1 MSEWKEIELGN
12 HADILSSKRIF
23 AADYVSEGIP
33 FYRSK
38 EAIERA
44 LGQPISN
51 PLFISK
57 DKYDSIKDK
66 YGAPIDGDILIAAVG
81 ERAGIPY
88 LVSGDGDFYFKDG
101 NLIWI
106 RNFTKDL
113 DSTFLL
119 YFLNSRV
126 GQFQLNNM
134 MIGSAQKALTIIGLK
149 GMRIEIPEIE
159 EQKQIAKTLSNLD
172 QKVNLLRQQN
182 QTLEEL
188 AQTLF
193 KRWFVDFEFPNEKG
207 QPHKS
212 SGGKMVESELGEIPE
227 EFQVKYLNSFISDSI
242 GGDYGKEE
250 ITGDF
255 TEEVTCL
262 RGTDLPD
269 MKTGFPDRAPIR
281 FLKSSKLEK
290 CKLSSGDIVIEIS
303 GGTEGQST
311 GRAMY
316 INDDILSHYSR
327 PMTCVNF
334 CRILR
339 PRNVEFSYFSY
350 LLIDYLY
357 QRGVF
362 FNLENGST
370 GIKNLDLKTL
380 LNDFELILPN
390 DQLVKQFDLS
400 ITGLFTKI
408 QNNNKEIQSLT
419 KLRDTLLPK
428 LISGELKVKELV

>member
-12 HADILSSKRIF
+12 NADILSSKRIF

-119 YFLNSRV
+119 YFLNSRI

-134 MIGSAQKALTIIGLK
+134 MIGSAQKALTIVGLK

-193 KRWFVDFEFPNEKG
+193 KRWFVEFEFPNENG
-207 QPHKS
+207 QPYKS
-212 SGGKMVESELGEIPE
+212 SGGKMIDSVPTSIGMGEIPE
-227 EFQVKYLNSFISDSI
+227 GWQL
-242 GGDYGKEE
+242 
-250 ITGDF
+250 
-255 TEEVTCL
+255 
-262 RGTDLPD
+262 GTIEDL
-269 MKTGFPDRAPIR
+269 TIR
-281 FLKSSKLEK
+281 MS
-290 CKLSSGDIVIEIS
+290 S
-303 GGTEGQST
+303 GGTPST
-311 GRAMY
+311 KNEEYYNGSINWFSTKELQDDFLLESEKQITLNAIENSSAKLFPKNTILMAIYAAPTVGRLG
-316 INDDILSHYSR
+316 ILSFESAFNQAAVGLVAKSEVGYPFVFLLLKH
-327 PMTCVNF
+327 
-334 CRILR
+334 LR
-339 PRNVEFSYFSY
+339 KELNNLANGAAQQNLNV
-350 LLIDYLY
+350 
-357 QRGVF
+357 G
-362 FNLENGST
+362 
-370 GIKNLDLKTL
+370 
-380 LNDFELILPN
+380 
-390 DQLVKQFDLS
+390 LVKGFKIIIPAGNILSQFNELALS
-400 ITGLFTKI
+400 LFNQI
-408 QNNNKEIQSLT
+408 QNNSTEMHTLSL
-419 KLRDTLLPK
+419 LRDTLLPK
-428 LISGELKVKELV
+428 LMSGELTINQEALKNV